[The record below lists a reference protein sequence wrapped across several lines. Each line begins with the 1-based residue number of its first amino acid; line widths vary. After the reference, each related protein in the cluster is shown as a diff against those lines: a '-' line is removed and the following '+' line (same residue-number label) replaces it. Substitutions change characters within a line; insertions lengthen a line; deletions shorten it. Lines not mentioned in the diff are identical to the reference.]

1 MSSILKA
8 LKKLEEEKAAKQG
21 QRVDI
26 TKDIFGEAQQP
37 AAVSRWPFITA
48 GASGIL
54 ALGIV
59 AYLFIAKPGSRLTPP
74 PAPAETSVN
83 AVAPSPAPVGEPRA
97 AVTQPPQEATS
108 AFPKPAPPKAVHPS
122 PTKAVAGKPK
132 TPTHATVKP
141 VKDTAT
147 TKPSSPSRTP
157 VISANHPAVT
167 APRLIPQQGNQS
179 PPSAPVSSVMAP
191 AQAPTVTVSG
201 IAYNSTPADRMAMIN
216 GIPVAEGKSVN
227 GVKVEEI
234 MPDKVRFSVG
244 QKSFEV
250 PLGRSNQ

>member
-37 AAVSRWPFITA
+37 AAGVRWPVITA
-48 GASGIL
+48 GAAGIF

-59 AYLFIAKPGSRLTPP
+59 AYLFIAKPGTRLTPP
-74 PAPAETSVN
+74 SAPIETRLSEI
-83 AVAPSPAPVGEPRA
+83 APSPAPAGESRGA
-97 AVTQPPQEATS
+97 ATPPPQEATS
-108 AFPKPAPPKAVHPS
+108 VFPKPAPPKAVHPTS
-122 PTKAVAGKPK
+122 TKAIAGKLK
-132 TPTHATVKP
+132 APTHATIKP
-141 VKDTAT
+141 VKDNAT
-147 TKPSSPSRTP
+147 LKPPASSRIP

-167 APRLIPQQGNQS
+167 APRLIPQQGNSS

-191 AQAPTVTVSG
+191 APTVTVSG
-201 IAYNSTPADRMAMIN
+201 IAYNTTPADRLAMVN

-250 PLGRSNQ
+250 TVGRSN

>member
-8 LKKLEEEKAAKQG
+8 LKKLEEEKSAKQG

-26 TKDIFGEAQQP
+26 TKDIFGEARRP

-48 GASGIL
+48 GAAGVV

-59 AYLFIAKPGSRLTPP
+59 AYLFIAKPGTRFTPP
-74 PAPAETSVN
+74 PAPAETSMN
-83 AVAPSPAPVGEPRA
+83 AVVPPPAPVGESREA
-97 AVTQPPQEATS
+97 ATQPPQEATS

-122 PTKAVAGKPK
+122 PTKVVAGKPQA
-132 TPTHATVKP
+132 PIHATVKP

-147 TKPSSPSRTP
+147 TTPSSAFQTP
-157 VISANHPAVT
+157 VISANHPSVT
-167 APRLIPQQGNQS
+167 APRLTPQQGKTS
-179 PPSAPVSSVMAP
+179 PPSAPVTSVMTP
-191 AQAPTVTVSG
+191 ALTPTVTVSG

-250 PLGRSNQ
+250 PLGRSNE